1 MTVSA
6 VRLEGTWTVR
16 PLVMASPVEV
26 LTLVRVAAPAAL
38 CGEYAH
44 TYVAFTCGRMS
55 SQHVSNVV
63 IVKVAAIG
71 LVQCAS
77 SCEELAADRWIQPH
91 NALCS

>member
-44 TYVAFTCGRMS
+44 TYVAFTCRSMGC
-55 SQHVSNVV
+55 QLVSNAVV
-63 IVKVAAIG
+63 
-71 LVQCAS
+71 S
-77 SCEELAADRWIQPH
+77 SNLALRKRRLARQVTDHQR
-91 NALCS
+91 